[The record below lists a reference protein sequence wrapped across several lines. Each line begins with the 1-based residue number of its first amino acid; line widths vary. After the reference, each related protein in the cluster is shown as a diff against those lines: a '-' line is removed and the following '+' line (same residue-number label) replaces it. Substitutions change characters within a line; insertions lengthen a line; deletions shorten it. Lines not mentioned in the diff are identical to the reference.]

1 MIIPE
6 QFQEIG
12 ETLLPLLDDL
22 TEWIAR
28 DMIERFMIRFGRGE
42 KKLLTGT
49 DEWQAW
55 VLEQAGGNLD
65 EIQKALAK
73 STGKSQQE
81 IAKIFK
87 DSGIQAAKADAEAAA
102 VTFSGL
108 SPGMMA
114 IITDAY
120 ERTVGEISNIT
131 RTTAGTTN
139 QAFIDICDAAYWKV
153 RTGAQSYTAAM
164 LEGVKALGQLQPT
177 VRYPSG
183 HKDTLEVAVL
193 RCIRTGVAQSSGNMT
208 IQQCKDMGWN
218 HVLVSQHVGA
228 RVSDTD
234 PIADH
239 AGWQGK
245 VYCIAGKDTQF
256 DNLLDATGYP
266 ENPLGLCGYNC
277 RHSFTPFLPGVSQN
291 HNKPI
296 DTEANRRA
304 YELSQAQRAMERRI
318 RAQKRKCAALHTAVK
333 NCEDPAAKAKLQEKY
348 AQSAKRLQEQNAA
361 YTKFCA
367 DSDLKPYHERL
378 AVAGWDRSAASTASA
393 ATRARQKI
401 DDAQNLPVPVTKA
414 VENPEKSGTIISIRK
429 PVEIPD
435 DLEHLLKAETNF
447 DGKDIDVKVLQA
459 IDDSISAS
467 KAIKDDFNFN
477 EIKIARFPA
486 DDKSVFITEYEVL
499 GGKKRTK
506 LYLNTEF
513 FTGNTLESLDK
524 MCYGYYTSGWWK
536 SKTVGDLVSHEI
548 MHARINY
555 CNSFEKVERL
565 YSELKDDARTSG
577 FCRLV
582 DNDPA
587 EFLNEMY
594 VAMCNSEKVD
604 QKYVE
609 VFNEY
614 VKEFLGG

>member
-1 MIIPE
+1 MITPE

-42 KKLLTGT
+42 EKLLTGT

-55 VLEQAGGNLD
+55 VLKQAGGNLD

-108 SPGMMA
+108 SSGMMA

-131 RTTAGTTN
+131 RTTAGATN

-153 RTGAQSYTAAM
+153 RTGAQSYTVAM
-164 LEGVKALGQLQPT
+164 LEGIKELGQVQPI

-218 HVLVSQHVGA
+218 HVLVSQHLGA

-245 VYCIAGKDTQF
+245 VYCIDGKDAQF

-304 YELSQAQRAMERRI
+304 YELSQTQRAMERRI
-318 RAQKRKCAALHTAVK
+318 RAQKRKCTALHTAVK
-333 NCEDPAAKAKLQEKY
+333 NCEDPAGKAKLQEKY
-348 AQSAKRLQEQNAA
+348 TQSAKHLQDQNAA
-361 YTKFCA
+361 YAKFCEEN
-367 DSDLKPYHERL
+367 DLKPYHERL
-378 AVAGWDRSAASTASA
+378 AVAGWDHSAASTASA
-393 ATRARQKI
+393 AARQSWTSAEAV
-401 DDAQNLPVPVTKA
+401 DARQVQTQQAPPVQAPPVQAPPVIAKLDVQRYSCVAEHIRSSDVILTEKQKEHIIERRGKEFYDKYSPYFKEIIENPDYIFKDKKYENTAIASKTISLNSKNISVVVRIA
-414 VENPEKSGTIISIRK
+414 VEGDEPWRKSSVITVMCENEKRYRQRVRNNII
-429 PVEIPD
+429 
-435 DLEHLLKAETNF
+435 L
-447 DGKDIDVKVLQA
+447 
-459 IDDSISAS
+459 
-467 KAIKDDFNFN
+467 
-477 EIKIARFPA
+477 
-486 DDKSVFITEYEVL
+486 Y
-499 GGKKRTK
+499 KR
-506 LYLNTEF
+506 E
-513 FTGNTLESLDK
+513 
-524 MCYGYYTSGWWK
+524 
-536 SKTVGDLVSHEI
+536 
-548 MHARINY
+548 
-555 CNSFEKVERL
+555 
-565 YSELKDDARTSG
+565 
-577 FCRLV
+577 
-582 DNDPA
+582 
-587 EFLNEMY
+587 
-594 VAMCNSEKVD
+594 
-604 QKYVE
+604 
-609 VFNEY
+609 
-614 VKEFLGG
+614 

>member
-1 MIIPE
+1 MITPE

-42 KKLLTGT
+42 EKLLTGT

-55 VLEQAGGNLD
+55 VLKQAGGNLD

-102 VTFSGL
+102 VTFSSL
-108 SPGMMA
+108 SPRMMA

-131 RTTAGTTN
+131 RTTAGATN

-164 LEGVKALGQLQPT
+164 LEGIKKLGQVQPI

-218 HVLVSQHVGA
+218 HVLVSQHLGA

-245 VYCIAGKDTQF
+245 VYCIDGKDAQF

-304 YELSQAQRAMERRI
+304 YELSQTQRAMERRI
-318 RAQKRKCAALHTAVK
+318 RAQKRKCTALHTAVK
-333 NCEDPAAKAKLQEKY
+333 NCEDPAGKAKLQEKY
-348 AQSAKRLQEQNAA
+348 TQSAKHLQDQNAA
-361 YTKFCA
+361 YAKFCEEN
-367 DSDLKPYHERL
+367 DLKPYHERL
-378 AVAGWDRSAASTASA
+378 AVAGWDHSAASTASA
-393 ATRARQKI
+393 AARQSWTSAEAV
-401 DDAQNLPVPVTKA
+401 DARQVQTQQAPPVQAPPVQAPPVIAKLDVQRYSCVAEHIRSSDVILTEKQKEHIIERRGKEFYDKYSPYFKEIIENPDYIFKDKKYENTAIASKTISLNSKNISVVVRIA
-414 VENPEKSGTIISIRK
+414 VEGDEPWRKSSVITVMCENEKRYRQRVRNNII
-429 PVEIPD
+429 
-435 DLEHLLKAETNF
+435 L
-447 DGKDIDVKVLQA
+447 
-459 IDDSISAS
+459 
-467 KAIKDDFNFN
+467 
-477 EIKIARFPA
+477 
-486 DDKSVFITEYEVL
+486 Y
-499 GGKKRTK
+499 KR
-506 LYLNTEF
+506 E
-513 FTGNTLESLDK
+513 
-524 MCYGYYTSGWWK
+524 
-536 SKTVGDLVSHEI
+536 
-548 MHARINY
+548 
-555 CNSFEKVERL
+555 
-565 YSELKDDARTSG
+565 
-577 FCRLV
+577 
-582 DNDPA
+582 
-587 EFLNEMY
+587 
-594 VAMCNSEKVD
+594 
-604 QKYVE
+604 
-609 VFNEY
+609 
-614 VKEFLGG
+614 

>member
-1 MIIPE
+1 MITPE

-12 ETLLPLLDDL
+12 ETLLPLLDEL
-22 TEWIAR
+22 TEWITQ

-42 KKLLTGT
+42 EKLLTGT

-55 VLEQAGGNLD
+55 VLKQAGGNLD

-81 IAKIFK
+81 IAKIFNG
-87 DSGIQAAKADAEAAA
+87 SGIQAAKADAEAAA
-102 VTFSGL
+102 VTFSSL
-108 SPGMMA
+108 SPGMIA

-131 RTTAGTTN
+131 RTTAGATN

-164 LEGVKALGQLQPT
+164 LEGVQALGQVQPI

-193 RCIRTGVAQSSGNMT
+193 RCIRTGMAQSSGNMT

-218 HVLVSQHVGA
+218 HVLVSQHLGA

-245 VYCIAGKDTQF
+245 VYCIDGKDAQF

-277 RHSFTPFLPGVSQN
+277 RHSFTPFLPGVSRN
-291 HNKPI
+291 DNKTI
-296 DTEANRRA
+296 DTKANRRA
-304 YELSQAQRAMERRI
+304 YELSQTQRAMERRI

-333 NCEDPAAKAKLQEKY
+333 SCEDPAGKAKLQEKY

-367 DSDLKPYHERL
+367 GNDLKPYHERI

-393 ATRARQKI
+393 AARQSWTSAEAV
-401 DDAQNLPVPVTKA
+401 DARQVQTQQAPPVQAPPVIAKLDVQRYSCVAEHIRSSDVILTEKQKEHIIERRGKEFYDKYSPYFKEIIENPDYIFKDKKFENTAIASKTISLNSKNISVVVRIA
-414 VENPEKSGTIISIRK
+414 VEGDEPWRKSSVITVMCENEKRYRQRVRNNII
-429 PVEIPD
+429 
-435 DLEHLLKAETNF
+435 L
-447 DGKDIDVKVLQA
+447 
-459 IDDSISAS
+459 
-467 KAIKDDFNFN
+467 
-477 EIKIARFPA
+477 
-486 DDKSVFITEYEVL
+486 Y
-499 GGKKRTK
+499 KR
-506 LYLNTEF
+506 E
-513 FTGNTLESLDK
+513 
-524 MCYGYYTSGWWK
+524 
-536 SKTVGDLVSHEI
+536 
-548 MHARINY
+548 
-555 CNSFEKVERL
+555 
-565 YSELKDDARTSG
+565 
-577 FCRLV
+577 
-582 DNDPA
+582 
-587 EFLNEMY
+587 
-594 VAMCNSEKVD
+594 
-604 QKYVE
+604 
-609 VFNEY
+609 
-614 VKEFLGG
+614 

>member
-1 MIIPE
+1 MITPE

-42 KKLLTGT
+42 EKLLTGT

-55 VLEQAGGNLD
+55 VLKQAGGNLD

-102 VTFSGL
+102 VTFSSL
-108 SPGMMA
+108 SPRMMA

-131 RTTAGTTN
+131 RTTAGATN
-139 QAFIDICDAAYWKV
+139 QAFIGICDDAYWKV

-164 LEGVKALGQLQPT
+164 LEGVKALGQVQPI

-218 HVLVSQHVGA
+218 HVLVSQHLGA

-277 RHSFTPFLPGVSQN
+277 RHSFTPFLPGVSRN
-291 HNKPI
+291 NNKPI

-304 YELSQAQRAMERRI
+304 YELSQTQRAMERRI

-333 NCEDPAAKAKLQEKY
+333 SCEDTAGKAKLQEKY
-348 AQSAKRLQEQNAA
+348 AQSAKRLQDQNAA

-367 DSDLKPYHERL
+367 DNDLKPYHERL
-378 AVAGWDRSAASTASA
+378 AVAGWDHSAASTASA
-393 ATRARQKI
+393 AARQSWTSAEAV
-401 DDAQNLPVPVTKA
+401 DARQVQTQQAPPVQAPPVQAPPVIAKLDVQRYSCVAEHIRSSDVILTEKQKEHIIERRGKEFYDKYSPYFKEIIENPDYIFKDKKFENTAIASKTISLNSKNISVVVRIA
-414 VENPEKSGTIISIRK
+414 VEGDEPWRKSSVITVMCENEKRYRQRVRNNII
-429 PVEIPD
+429 
-435 DLEHLLKAETNF
+435 L
-447 DGKDIDVKVLQA
+447 
-459 IDDSISAS
+459 
-467 KAIKDDFNFN
+467 
-477 EIKIARFPA
+477 
-486 DDKSVFITEYEVL
+486 Y
-499 GGKKRTK
+499 KR
-506 LYLNTEF
+506 E
-513 FTGNTLESLDK
+513 
-524 MCYGYYTSGWWK
+524 
-536 SKTVGDLVSHEI
+536 
-548 MHARINY
+548 
-555 CNSFEKVERL
+555 
-565 YSELKDDARTSG
+565 
-577 FCRLV
+577 
-582 DNDPA
+582 
-587 EFLNEMY
+587 
-594 VAMCNSEKVD
+594 
-604 QKYVE
+604 
-609 VFNEY
+609 
-614 VKEFLGG
+614 

>member
-1 MIIPE
+1 MITPE

-42 KKLLTGT
+42 EKLLTGT

-55 VLEQAGGNLD
+55 VLKQAGGNLD

-102 VTFSGL
+102 VTFSSL
-108 SPGMMA
+108 SPGMIA

-131 RTTAGTTN
+131 RTTAGATN

-164 LEGVKALGQLQPT
+164 LEGVKALGQLQPI

-218 HVLVSQHVGA
+218 HVLVSQHLGA

-245 VYCIAGKDTQF
+245 VYCIDGKDAQF

-277 RHSFTPFLPGVSQN
+277 RHSFTPFLPGVSRN
-291 HNKPI
+291 NNKTI

-304 YELSQAQRAMERRI
+304 YELSQTQRAMERRI
-318 RAQKRKCAALHTAVK
+318 RAQKRKCTALHTAVK

-348 AQSAKRLQEQNAA
+348 AQSTKRLQDQNAA

-367 DSDLKPYHERL
+367 DNDLKPYHERL

-393 ATRARQKI
+393 AVRGGQNKTVENFENGGMIKSIRI
-401 DDAQNLPVPVTKA
+401 DDIKSAISGATVKEEVAAKIYDVLNDHDALRLYDNAVVKNLGQGIVFQTDVQKA
-414 VENPEKSGTIISIRK
+414 GTFFKVVFVINEDVVGGKTVDEINIMFESAWNTVANDFDDAVIHEMYHSKLIQGLNYSQLENLYDELDYTHINGLSKTAYIDGAECI
-429 PVEIPD
+429 
-435 DLEHLLKAETNF
+435 AET
-447 DGKDIDVKVLQA
+447 GVL
-459 IDDSISAS
+459 IERGE
-467 KAIKDDFNFN
+467 K
-477 EIKIARFPA
+477 
-486 DDKSVFITEYEVL
+486 
-499 GGKKRTK
+499 
-506 LYLNTEF
+506 
-513 FTGNTLESLDK
+513 
-524 MCYGYYTSGWWK
+524 
-536 SKTVGDLVSHEI
+536 
-548 MHARINY
+548 
-555 CNSFEKVERL
+555 EKVPKEALALFERFFG
-565 YSELKDDARTSG
+565 ET
-577 FCRLV
+577 
-582 DNDPA
+582 
-587 EFLNEMY
+587 
-594 VAMCNSEKVD
+594 
-604 QKYVE
+604 
-609 VFNEY
+609 
-614 VKEFLGG
+614 

>member
-1 MIIPE
+1 MITPE

-55 VLEQAGGNLD
+55 VLKQAGGNLD

-87 DSGIQAAKADAEAAA
+87 GSGIQAAKADAEAAA

-131 RTTAGTTN
+131 RTTAGATN

-164 LEGVKALGQLQPT
+164 LEGIKELGQAQPI

-218 HVLVSQHVGA
+218 HVLVSQHLGA

-245 VYCIAGKDTQF
+245 VYCIAGKDAQF

-277 RHSFTPFLPGVSQN
+277 RHSFTPFLPGVSRN
-291 HNKPI
+291 NNKPI

-304 YELSQAQRAMERRI
+304 YELSQTQRAMERRI

-333 NCEDPAAKAKLQEKY
+333 SCEDTAGKAKLQEKY
-348 AQSAKRLQEQNAA
+348 AQSAKRLQDQNAA

-367 DSDLKPYHERL
+367 DNDLKPYHERL

-393 ATRARQKI
+393 AARQSWTSAEAV
-401 DDAQNLPVPVTKA
+401 DARQVQTQQAPPVQAPPVQAPPVIAKLDVQRYSCVAEHIRSSDVILTEKQKEHIIERRGKEFYDKYSPYFKEIIENPDYIFKDKKYENTAIASKTISLNSKNISVVVRIA
-414 VENPEKSGTIISIRK
+414 VEGDEPWRKSSVITVMCENEKRYRQRVRNNII
-429 PVEIPD
+429 
-435 DLEHLLKAETNF
+435 L
-447 DGKDIDVKVLQA
+447 
-459 IDDSISAS
+459 
-467 KAIKDDFNFN
+467 
-477 EIKIARFPA
+477 
-486 DDKSVFITEYEVL
+486 Y
-499 GGKKRTK
+499 KR
-506 LYLNTEF
+506 E
-513 FTGNTLESLDK
+513 
-524 MCYGYYTSGWWK
+524 
-536 SKTVGDLVSHEI
+536 
-548 MHARINY
+548 
-555 CNSFEKVERL
+555 
-565 YSELKDDARTSG
+565 
-577 FCRLV
+577 
-582 DNDPA
+582 
-587 EFLNEMY
+587 
-594 VAMCNSEKVD
+594 
-604 QKYVE
+604 
-609 VFNEY
+609 
-614 VKEFLGG
+614 

>member
-1 MIIPE
+1 MITPE

-42 KKLLTGT
+42 EKLLTGT

-55 VLEQAGGNLD
+55 VLKQAGGNLD

-108 SPGMMA
+108 SSGMMA

-131 RTTAGTTN
+131 RTTAGATN

-164 LEGVKALGQLQPT
+164 LEGIKELGQMQPI

-218 HVLVSQHVGA
+218 HVLVSQHLGA

-245 VYCIAGKDTQF
+245 VYCVAGKDAQF

-304 YELSQAQRAMERRI
+304 YELSQTQRAMERRI

-367 DSDLKPYHERL
+367 DNDQKPYHERL

-393 ATRARQKI
+393 AARQSWTSAEAV
-401 DDAQNLPVPVTKA
+401 DARQVQTQQAPPVQAPPVQAPPVIAKLDVQRYSCVAEHIRSSDVILTEKQKEHIIERRGKEFYDKYSPYFKEIIENPDYIFKDKKFENTAIASKTISLNSKNISVVVRIA
-414 VENPEKSGTIISIRK
+414 VEGDEPWRKSSVITVMCENEKRYRQRVRNNII
-429 PVEIPD
+429 
-435 DLEHLLKAETNF
+435 L
-447 DGKDIDVKVLQA
+447 
-459 IDDSISAS
+459 
-467 KAIKDDFNFN
+467 
-477 EIKIARFPA
+477 
-486 DDKSVFITEYEVL
+486 Y
-499 GGKKRTK
+499 KR
-506 LYLNTEF
+506 E
-513 FTGNTLESLDK
+513 
-524 MCYGYYTSGWWK
+524 
-536 SKTVGDLVSHEI
+536 
-548 MHARINY
+548 
-555 CNSFEKVERL
+555 
-565 YSELKDDARTSG
+565 
-577 FCRLV
+577 
-582 DNDPA
+582 
-587 EFLNEMY
+587 
-594 VAMCNSEKVD
+594 
-604 QKYVE
+604 
-609 VFNEY
+609 
-614 VKEFLGG
+614 

>member
-1 MIIPE
+1 MITPE

-12 ETLLPLLDDL
+12 ETLLPLLDEL
-22 TEWIAR
+22 TEWITQ

-42 KKLLTGT
+42 EKLLTGT

-55 VLEQAGGNLD
+55 VLKQAGGNLD

-108 SPGMMA
+108 SSGMMA

-164 LEGVKALGQLQPT
+164 LESIKELGQVQPI

-218 HVLVSQHVGA
+218 HVLVSQHLGA

-245 VYCIAGKDTQF
+245 VYCIDGKDAQF

-277 RHSFTPFLPGVSQN
+277 SHSFTPFLPGVSQN

-304 YELSQAQRAMERRI
+304 YELSQTQRAMERRI

-348 AQSAKRLQEQNAA
+348 AQSAKRLQDQNAA

-367 DSDLKPYHERL
+367 DNDLKPYHERL

-393 ATRARQKI
+393 AVRGGQNKTVENFENGGMIKSIRI
-401 DDAQNLPVPVTKA
+401 DDIKSAISGATVKEEVAAKIYDVLNDHDALRLYDNAVVKNLGQGIVFQTDVQKA
-414 VENPEKSGTIISIRK
+414 GTFFKVVFVINEDVVGGKTVDEINIMFESAWNTVANDFDDAVIHEMYHSKLIQGLNYSQLENLYDELDYTHINGLSKTAYIDGAECI
-429 PVEIPD
+429 
-435 DLEHLLKAETNF
+435 AET
-447 DGKDIDVKVLQA
+447 GVL
-459 IDDSISAS
+459 IERGE
-467 KAIKDDFNFN
+467 K
-477 EIKIARFPA
+477 
-486 DDKSVFITEYEVL
+486 
-499 GGKKRTK
+499 
-506 LYLNTEF
+506 
-513 FTGNTLESLDK
+513 
-524 MCYGYYTSGWWK
+524 
-536 SKTVGDLVSHEI
+536 
-548 MHARINY
+548 
-555 CNSFEKVERL
+555 EKVPKEALALFERFFG
-565 YSELKDDARTSG
+565 ET
-577 FCRLV
+577 
-582 DNDPA
+582 
-587 EFLNEMY
+587 
-594 VAMCNSEKVD
+594 
-604 QKYVE
+604 
-609 VFNEY
+609 
-614 VKEFLGG
+614 

>member
-1 MIIPE
+1 MITPE

-42 KKLLTGT
+42 EKLLTGT

-55 VLEQAGGNLD
+55 VLKQAGGNLD

-108 SPGMMA
+108 SSGMMA

-131 RTTAGTTN
+131 RTTAGATN
-139 QAFIDICDAAYWKV
+139 QAFIDICDAAYWRV

-164 LEGVKALGQLQPT
+164 LEGIKELGRVQPI
-177 VRYPSG
+177 VRYLSG

-218 HVLVSQHVGA
+218 HVLVSQHLGA

-245 VYCIAGKDTQF
+245 VYCIAGKDAQF

-266 ENPLGLCGYNC
+266 ENPLGMCGYNC
-277 RHSFTPFLPGVSQN
+277 RHSFTPFLPGVSRN
-291 HNKPI
+291 NNKPI

-304 YELSQAQRAMERRI
+304 YELSQTQRAMERRI

-333 NCEDPAAKAKLQEKY
+333 SCEDTAGKAKLQEKY
-348 AQSAKRLQEQNAA
+348 AQSAKRLQDQNAA

-367 DSDLKPYHERL
+367 DNDLKPYHERL
-378 AVAGWDRSAASTASA
+378 AVAGWDHSAASTASA
-393 ATRARQKI
+393 AARQSWTSAEAV
-401 DDAQNLPVPVTKA
+401 DARQVQTQQAPPVQAPPVQAPPVIAKLDVQRYSCVAEHIRSSDVILTEKQKEHIIERRGKEFYDKYSPYFKEIIENPDYIFKDKKFENTAIASKTISLNSKNISVVVRIA
-414 VENPEKSGTIISIRK
+414 VEGDEPWRKSSVITVMCENEKRYRQRVRNNII
-429 PVEIPD
+429 
-435 DLEHLLKAETNF
+435 L
-447 DGKDIDVKVLQA
+447 
-459 IDDSISAS
+459 
-467 KAIKDDFNFN
+467 
-477 EIKIARFPA
+477 
-486 DDKSVFITEYEVL
+486 Y
-499 GGKKRTK
+499 KR
-506 LYLNTEF
+506 E
-513 FTGNTLESLDK
+513 
-524 MCYGYYTSGWWK
+524 
-536 SKTVGDLVSHEI
+536 
-548 MHARINY
+548 
-555 CNSFEKVERL
+555 
-565 YSELKDDARTSG
+565 
-577 FCRLV
+577 
-582 DNDPA
+582 
-587 EFLNEMY
+587 
-594 VAMCNSEKVD
+594 
-604 QKYVE
+604 
-609 VFNEY
+609 
-614 VKEFLGG
+614 

>member
-1 MIIPE
+1 MITPE

-42 KKLLTGT
+42 EKLLTGT

-55 VLEQAGGNLD
+55 VLKQAGGNLD

-108 SPGMMA
+108 SSGMMA

-131 RTTAGTTN
+131 RTTAGATN

-164 LEGVKALGQLQPT
+164 LEGIKELGQVQPI

-218 HVLVSQHVGA
+218 HVLVSQHLGA
-228 RVSDTD
+228 CVSDTD

-245 VYCIAGKDTQF
+245 VYCIDGKDAQF
-256 DNLLDATGYP
+256 NNLLDATGYP

-304 YELSQAQRAMERRI
+304 YELSQTQRAMERRI
-318 RAQKRKCAALHTAVK
+318 RAQKRKCTALHTAVK
-333 NCEDPAAKAKLQEKY
+333 NCEDPAGKAKLQEKY
-348 AQSAKRLQEQNAA
+348 TQSAKHLQDQNAA
-361 YTKFCA
+361 YAKFCEEN
-367 DSDLKPYHERL
+367 DLKPYHERL
-378 AVAGWDRSAASTASA
+378 AVAGWDHSAASTASA
-393 ATRARQKI
+393 AARQSWTSAEAV
-401 DDAQNLPVPVTKA
+401 DARQVQTQQAPPVQAPPVQAPPVQAPPVQAPPVQAPPVIAKLDVQRYSCVAEHIRSSDVILTEKQKEHIIERRGKEFYDKYSPYFKEIIENPDYIFKDKMFENTAIASKTISLNSKNISVVVRIA
-414 VENPEKSGTIISIRK
+414 VEGDEPWRKSSVITVMCENEKRYRQRVRNNII
-429 PVEIPD
+429 
-435 DLEHLLKAETNF
+435 L
-447 DGKDIDVKVLQA
+447 
-459 IDDSISAS
+459 
-467 KAIKDDFNFN
+467 
-477 EIKIARFPA
+477 
-486 DDKSVFITEYEVL
+486 Y
-499 GGKKRTK
+499 KR
-506 LYLNTEF
+506 E
-513 FTGNTLESLDK
+513 
-524 MCYGYYTSGWWK
+524 
-536 SKTVGDLVSHEI
+536 
-548 MHARINY
+548 
-555 CNSFEKVERL
+555 
-565 YSELKDDARTSG
+565 
-577 FCRLV
+577 
-582 DNDPA
+582 
-587 EFLNEMY
+587 
-594 VAMCNSEKVD
+594 
-604 QKYVE
+604 
-609 VFNEY
+609 
-614 VKEFLGG
+614 

>member
-1 MIIPE
+1 MITPE

-55 VLEQAGGNLD
+55 VLKQAGGNLD

-102 VTFSGL
+102 VTFSSL
-108 SPGMMA
+108 SPRMMA

-131 RTTAGTTN
+131 RTTAGATN
-139 QAFIDICDAAYWKV
+139 QAFIGICDDAYWKV

-164 LEGVKALGQLQPT
+164 LEGVKALGQVQPI

-218 HVLVSQHVGA
+218 HVLVSQHLGA

-245 VYCIAGKDTQF
+245 VYCIAGKDAQF

-266 ENPLGLCGYNC
+266 ENPLGMCGYNC
-277 RHSFTPFLPGVSQN
+277 RHSFTPFLPGVSRN
-291 HNKPI
+291 NNKPI

-304 YELSQAQRAMERRI
+304 YELSQTQRAMERRI

-333 NCEDPAAKAKLQEKY
+333 SCEDTAGKAKLQEKY
-348 AQSAKRLQEQNAA
+348 AQSAKRLQDQNAA

-367 DSDLKPYHERL
+367 DNDLKPYHERL
-378 AVAGWDRSAASTASA
+378 AVAGWDHSAASTASA
-393 ATRARQKI
+393 AARQSWTSAEAV
-401 DDAQNLPVPVTKA
+401 DARQVQTQQAPPVQAPPVQAPPVQAPPVQAPPVQAPPVQAPPVQAPPVQAPPVQAPPVQAPPVIAKLDVQRYSCVAEHIRSSDVILTEKQKEHIIERRGKEFYDKYSPYFKEIIENPDYIFKDKKFENTAIASKTISLNSKNISVVVRIA
-414 VENPEKSGTIISIRK
+414 VEGDEPWRKSSVITVMCENEKRYRQRVRNNII
-429 PVEIPD
+429 
-435 DLEHLLKAETNF
+435 L
-447 DGKDIDVKVLQA
+447 
-459 IDDSISAS
+459 
-467 KAIKDDFNFN
+467 
-477 EIKIARFPA
+477 
-486 DDKSVFITEYEVL
+486 Y
-499 GGKKRTK
+499 KR
-506 LYLNTEF
+506 E
-513 FTGNTLESLDK
+513 
-524 MCYGYYTSGWWK
+524 
-536 SKTVGDLVSHEI
+536 
-548 MHARINY
+548 
-555 CNSFEKVERL
+555 
-565 YSELKDDARTSG
+565 
-577 FCRLV
+577 
-582 DNDPA
+582 
-587 EFLNEMY
+587 
-594 VAMCNSEKVD
+594 
-604 QKYVE
+604 
-609 VFNEY
+609 
-614 VKEFLGG
+614 

>member
-1 MIIPE
+1 MITPE

-42 KKLLTGT
+42 EKLLTGT

-55 VLEQAGGNLD
+55 VLKQAGGNLD

-108 SPGMMA
+108 SSGMMA

-131 RTTAGTTN
+131 RTTAGATN

-218 HVLVSQHVGA
+218 HVLVSQHLGA

-245 VYCIAGKDTQF
+245 VYCIDGKDAQF

-304 YELSQAQRAMERRI
+304 YELSQTQRAMERRI

-348 AQSAKRLQEQNAA
+348 TQSAKRLQEQNAA

-367 DSDLKPYHERL
+367 DNDLKPYHERL
-378 AVAGWDRSAASTASA
+378 AVAGWDHSAASTASA
-393 ATRARQKI
+393 AARQSWTSAEAV
-401 DDAQNLPVPVTKA
+401 DARQVQTQQAPPVQAPPVIAKLDVQRYSCVAEHIRSSDVILTEKQKEHIIERRGKEFYDKYSPYFKEIIENPDYIFKDKKFENTAIASKTISLNSKNISVVVRIA
-414 VENPEKSGTIISIRK
+414 VEGDEPWRKSSVITVMCENEKRYRQRVRNNII
-429 PVEIPD
+429 
-435 DLEHLLKAETNF
+435 L
-447 DGKDIDVKVLQA
+447 
-459 IDDSISAS
+459 
-467 KAIKDDFNFN
+467 
-477 EIKIARFPA
+477 
-486 DDKSVFITEYEVL
+486 Y
-499 GGKKRTK
+499 KR
-506 LYLNTEF
+506 E
-513 FTGNTLESLDK
+513 
-524 MCYGYYTSGWWK
+524 
-536 SKTVGDLVSHEI
+536 
-548 MHARINY
+548 
-555 CNSFEKVERL
+555 
-565 YSELKDDARTSG
+565 
-577 FCRLV
+577 
-582 DNDPA
+582 
-587 EFLNEMY
+587 
-594 VAMCNSEKVD
+594 
-604 QKYVE
+604 
-609 VFNEY
+609 
-614 VKEFLGG
+614 

>member
-1 MIIPE
+1 MITPE

-12 ETLLPLLDDL
+12 EPLLPLLDDL

-55 VLEQAGGNLD
+55 VLKQAGGNLD

-102 VTFSGL
+102 VTFSSL
-108 SPGMMA
+108 SPRMMA

-131 RTTAGTTN
+131 RTTAGATN
-139 QAFIDICDAAYWKV
+139 QAFIGICDDAYWKV

-164 LEGVKALGQLQPT
+164 LEGVKALGQVQPI

-218 HVLVSQHVGA
+218 HVLVSQHLGA

-245 VYCIAGKDTQF
+245 VYCIAGKDAQF

-277 RHSFTPFLPGVSQN
+277 RHSFTPFLPGVSRN
-291 HNKPI
+291 NNKPI

-304 YELSQAQRAMERRI
+304 YELSQTQRAMERRI

-333 NCEDPAAKAKLQEKY
+333 SCEDTAGKAKLQEKY
-348 AQSAKRLQEQNAA
+348 AQSAKRLQDQNAA

-367 DSDLKPYHERL
+367 DNDLKPYHERL
-378 AVAGWDRSAASTASA
+378 AVAGWDHSAASTASA
-393 ATRARQKI
+393 AARQSWTSAEAV
-401 DDAQNLPVPVTKA
+401 DARQVQTQQAPPVQAPPVIAKLDVQRYSCVAEHIRSSDVILTEKQKEHIIERRGKEFYDKYSPYFKEIIENPDYIFKDKKFENTAIASKTISLNSKNISVVVRIA
-414 VENPEKSGTIISIRK
+414 VEGDEPWRKSSVITVMCENEKRYRQRVRNNII
-429 PVEIPD
+429 
-435 DLEHLLKAETNF
+435 L
-447 DGKDIDVKVLQA
+447 
-459 IDDSISAS
+459 
-467 KAIKDDFNFN
+467 
-477 EIKIARFPA
+477 
-486 DDKSVFITEYEVL
+486 Y
-499 GGKKRTK
+499 KR
-506 LYLNTEF
+506 E
-513 FTGNTLESLDK
+513 
-524 MCYGYYTSGWWK
+524 
-536 SKTVGDLVSHEI
+536 
-548 MHARINY
+548 
-555 CNSFEKVERL
+555 
-565 YSELKDDARTSG
+565 
-577 FCRLV
+577 
-582 DNDPA
+582 
-587 EFLNEMY
+587 
-594 VAMCNSEKVD
+594 
-604 QKYVE
+604 
-609 VFNEY
+609 
-614 VKEFLGG
+614 

>member
-1 MIIPE
+1 MITPE

-42 KKLLTGT
+42 EKLLTGT

-87 DSGIQAAKADAEAAA
+87 DSGIQAARADAEAAA

-131 RTTAGTTN
+131 RTTAGATN

-164 LEGVKALGQLQPT
+164 LEGVKALGQVQPI

-193 RCIRTGVAQSSGNMT
+193 RSIRTGVAQSSGNMT

-218 HVLVSQHVGA
+218 HVLVSQHLGA

-245 VYCIAGKDTQF
+245 VYCIAGKDAQF

-277 RHSFTPFLPGVSQN
+277 RHSFTPFLPGVSRN
-291 HNKPI
+291 NNKPV
-296 DTEANRRA
+296 DTEANCRA
-304 YELSQAQRAMERRI
+304 YELSQTQRAMERRI
-318 RAQKRKCAALHTAVK
+318 RAQKRKCTALHAAVK
-333 NCEDPAAKAKLQEKY
+333 NCEDPAGKAKLQEKY
-348 AQSAKRLQEQNAA
+348 TQSAKRLQDQNAA
-361 YTKFCA
+361 YAKFCEEN
-367 DSDLKPYHERL
+367 DLKPYHERL

-393 ATRARQKI
+393 AVRGGQNKTVENFENGGMIKSIRI
-401 DDAQNLPVPVTKA
+401 DDIKSAISGATVKEEVAAKIYDVLNDHDALRLYDNAVVKNLGQGIVFQTDVQKA
-414 VENPEKSGTIISIRK
+414 GTFFKVVFVINEDVVGGKTVDEINIMFESAWNTVANDFDDAVIHEMYHSKLIQGLNYSQLENLYDELDYTHINGLSKTAYIDGAECI
-429 PVEIPD
+429 
-435 DLEHLLKAETNF
+435 AET
-447 DGKDIDVKVLQA
+447 GVL
-459 IDDSISAS
+459 IERGE
-467 KAIKDDFNFN
+467 K
-477 EIKIARFPA
+477 
-486 DDKSVFITEYEVL
+486 
-499 GGKKRTK
+499 
-506 LYLNTEF
+506 
-513 FTGNTLESLDK
+513 
-524 MCYGYYTSGWWK
+524 
-536 SKTVGDLVSHEI
+536 
-548 MHARINY
+548 
-555 CNSFEKVERL
+555 EKVPKEALALFERFFG
-565 YSELKDDARTSG
+565 ET
-577 FCRLV
+577 
-582 DNDPA
+582 
-587 EFLNEMY
+587 
-594 VAMCNSEKVD
+594 
-604 QKYVE
+604 
-609 VFNEY
+609 
-614 VKEFLGG
+614 

>member
-1 MIIPE
+1 MITPE

-42 KKLLTGT
+42 EKLLTGT

-87 DSGIQAAKADAEAAA
+87 GSGIQAAKADAEAAA

-131 RTTAGTTN
+131 RTTAGATN
-139 QAFIDICDAAYWKV
+139 QAFIGICDAAYWKV

-164 LEGVKALGQLQPT
+164 LDGIKELGQVQPI

-218 HVLVSQHVGA
+218 HVLVSQHLGA

-234 PIADH
+234 SIADH

-245 VYCIAGKDTQF
+245 VYCIDGKDAQF

-277 RHSFTPFLPGVSQN
+277 RHSFTPFLPGVSRN
-291 HNKPI
+291 NNKPI

-304 YELSQAQRAMERRI
+304 YELSQTQRAMERRI

-333 NCEDPAAKAKLQEKY
+333 SCEDTAGKAKLQEKY
-348 AQSAKRLQEQNAA
+348 AQSAKRLQDQNAA

-367 DSDLKPYHERL
+367 DNDLKPYHERL

-393 ATRARQKI
+393 AVRKKLEKLPQDGIIAANESVLKHRRTS
-401 DDAQNLPVPVTKA
+401 DAGREIINKATYNKLINPVVKKGGKVITATADNDWVRYLGERGATAATIGDTIVLRSDATTTEVLEEVYHFYQNRSGLNVQYSAVQRMVMNEIAAQEYLMSVAEKYNIPQSEREETKA
-414 VENPEKSGTIISIRK
+414 
-429 PVEIPD
+429 
-435 DLEHLLKAETNF
+435 L
-447 DGKDIDVKVLQA
+447 
-459 IDDSISAS
+459 
-467 KAIKDDFNFN
+467 
-477 EIKIARFPA
+477 
-486 DDKSVFITEYEVL
+486 
-499 GGKKRTK
+499 
-506 LYLNTEF
+506 
-513 FTGNTLESLDK
+513 LESYIK
-524 MCYGYYTSGWWK
+524 QK
-536 SKTVGDLVSHEI
+536 E
-548 MHARINY
+548 
-555 CNSFEKVERL
+555 
-565 YSELKDDARTSG
+565 ELIKAGEWDD
-577 FCRLV
+577 
-582 DNDPA
+582 
-587 EFLNEMY
+587 
-594 VAMCNSEKVD
+594 
-604 QKYVE
+604 
-609 VFNEY
+609 
-614 VKEFLGG
+614 

>member
-1 MIIPE
+1 MITPE

-42 KKLLTGT
+42 EKLLTGT

-55 VLEQAGGNLD
+55 VLKQAGGNLD

-108 SPGMMA
+108 SSGMMA

-131 RTTAGTTN
+131 RTTAGATN

-164 LEGVKALGQLQPT
+164 LEGIKELGQVQPI

-218 HVLVSQHVGA
+218 HVLVSQHLGA

-245 VYCIAGKDTQF
+245 VYCIDGKDAQF

-291 HNKPI
+291 HNKLI

-304 YELSQAQRAMERRI
+304 YELSQTQRAMERRI
-318 RAQKRKCAALHTAVK
+318 RAQKRKCTALHTAVK
-333 NCEDPAAKAKLQEKY
+333 NCEDPAGKAKLQEKY
-348 AQSAKRLQEQNAA
+348 TQSAKHLQDQNAA
-361 YTKFCA
+361 YAKFCEEN
-367 DSDLKPYHERL
+367 DLKPYHERL
-378 AVAGWDRSAASTASA
+378 AVAGWDHSAASTVSA
-393 ATRARQKI
+393 AARQSWTSAEAV
-401 DDAQNLPVPVTKA
+401 DARQVQTQQAPPVQAPPVIAKLDVQRYSCVAEHIRSSDVILTEKQKEHIIERRGKEFYDKYSPYFKEIIENPDYIFKDKKYENTAIASKTISLNSKNISVVVRIA
-414 VENPEKSGTIISIRK
+414 VEGDEPWRKSSVITVMCENEKRYRQRVRNNII
-429 PVEIPD
+429 
-435 DLEHLLKAETNF
+435 L
-447 DGKDIDVKVLQA
+447 
-459 IDDSISAS
+459 
-467 KAIKDDFNFN
+467 
-477 EIKIARFPA
+477 
-486 DDKSVFITEYEVL
+486 Y
-499 GGKKRTK
+499 KR
-506 LYLNTEF
+506 E
-513 FTGNTLESLDK
+513 
-524 MCYGYYTSGWWK
+524 
-536 SKTVGDLVSHEI
+536 
-548 MHARINY
+548 
-555 CNSFEKVERL
+555 
-565 YSELKDDARTSG
+565 
-577 FCRLV
+577 
-582 DNDPA
+582 
-587 EFLNEMY
+587 
-594 VAMCNSEKVD
+594 
-604 QKYVE
+604 
-609 VFNEY
+609 
-614 VKEFLGG
+614 

>member
-1 MIIPE
+1 MITPE
-6 QFQEIG
+6 QLQEIG

-42 KKLLTGT
+42 EKLLTGT

-55 VLEQAGGNLD
+55 VLKQAGGNLD

-108 SPGMMA
+108 SPSMMA

-131 RTTAGTTN
+131 RTTAGATN

-164 LEGVKALGQLQPT
+164 LEGIKELGQLQPT

-218 HVLVSQHVGA
+218 HVLVSQHLGA

-245 VYCIAGKDTQF
+245 VYCIAGKDAQF

-277 RHSFTPFLPGVSQN
+277 RHSFTPFLPGVSRN
-291 HNKPI
+291 NNKPI

-304 YELSQAQRAMERRI
+304 YELSQTQRALERRI
-318 RAQKRKCAALHTAVK
+318 RAQKRKCTALHTAVK
-333 NCEDPAAKAKLQEKY
+333 SCEDPAGKAKLQEKY
-348 AQSAKRLQEQNAA
+348 AQSAKRLQDQNAA
-361 YTKFCA
+361 YTKFCT
-367 DSDLKPYHERL
+367 DNDLKLYHDRL

-393 ATRARQKI
+393 AVRKELDKYKKYHYNKDGTIVVTDDWTSKAKPHVPGQYRSYAVVDTASMGGKQRDRTFFDADGWQCRQISNGPHGNPKRHPYGAKGEHAHDITWDDDRRQTRATRELTDQERK
-401 DDAQNLPVPVTKA
+401 
-414 VENPEKSGTIISIRK
+414 EN
-429 PVEIPD
+429 
-435 DLEHLLKAETNF
+435 A
-447 DGKDIDVKVLQA
+447 DIL
-459 IDDSISAS
+459 
-467 KAIKDDFNFN
+467 
-477 EIKIARFPA
+477 
-486 DDKSVFITEYEVL
+486 
-499 GGKKRTK
+499 
-506 LYLNTEF
+506 
-513 FTGNTLESLDK
+513 
-524 MCYGYYTSGWWK
+524 
-536 SKTVGDLVSHEI
+536 
-548 MHARINY
+548 
-555 CNSFEKVERL
+555 
-565 YSELKDDARTSG
+565 
-577 FCRLV
+577 
-582 DNDPA
+582 
-587 EFLNEMY
+587 
-594 VAMCNSEKVD
+594 
-604 QKYVE
+604 
-609 VFNEY
+609 
-614 VKEFLGG
+614 

>member
-1 MIIPE
+1 MITPE
-6 QFQEIG
+6 QFQKIG
-12 ETLLPLLDDL
+12 ETLLPLLDAL

-87 DSGIQAAKADAEAAA
+87 GSGIQAAKADAEAAA
-102 VTFSGL
+102 VMFSGL

-114 IITDAY
+114 IIMDAY

-131 RTTAGTTN
+131 RTTAGATN

-164 LEGVKALGQLQPT
+164 LDGVKALGQLQPI

-218 HVLVSQHVGA
+218 HVLVSQHLGA

-304 YELSQAQRAMERRI
+304 YELSQTQRAMERRI
-318 RAQKRKCAALHTAVK
+318 RAQKRKCTALHTAVK

-361 YTKFCA
+361 YTKFCT
-367 DSDLKPYHERL
+367 DNDLKPYHERL
-378 AVAGWDRSAASTASA
+378 AVAGWDHSAASTASA
-393 ATRARQKI
+393 AARQSWTS
-401 DDAQNLPVPVTKA
+401 AEA
-414 VENPEKSGTIISIRK
+414 V
-429 PVEIPD
+429 
-435 DLEHLLKAETNF
+435 
-447 DGKDIDVKVLQA
+447 
-459 IDDSISAS
+459 
-467 KAIKDDFNFN
+467 
-477 EIKIARFPA
+477 
-486 DDKSVFITEYEVL
+486 
-499 GGKKRTK
+499 
-506 LYLNTEF
+506 
-513 FTGNTLESLDK
+513 
-524 MCYGYYTSGWWK
+524 
-536 SKTVGDLVSHEI
+536 
-548 MHARINY
+548 
-555 CNSFEKVERL
+555 
-565 YSELKDDARTSG
+565 DARQVQTQQAPPVQAPPVIAKLDVQRYS
-577 FCRLV
+577 CV
-582 DNDPA
+582 A
-587 EFLNEMY
+587 EHIRSSDVILT
-594 VAMCNSEKVD
+594 EK
-604 QKYVE
+604 QKE
-609 VFNEY
+609 HIIERRG
-614 VKEFLGG
+614 KEFYDKYSPYLRRNNRKSRLHFQRQKV

>member
-1 MIIPE
+1 MITPE

-42 KKLLTGT
+42 EKLLTGT

-55 VLEQAGGNLD
+55 VLKQAGGNLD

-102 VTFSGL
+102 VTFSSL
-108 SPGMMA
+108 SSGMMA

-131 RTTAGTTN
+131 RTTAGATN
-139 QAFIDICDAAYWKV
+139 QAFIDICDDAYWKV

-164 LEGVKALGQLQPT
+164 LEGVKALGQVQPI

-218 HVLVSQHVGA
+218 HVLVSQHLGA

-245 VYCIAGKDTQF
+245 VYCIAGKDAQF

-277 RHSFTPFLPGVSQN
+277 RHSFTPFLPGVSRN
-291 HNKPI
+291 NNKPI

-304 YELSQAQRAMERRI
+304 YELSQTQRAMERRI

-333 NCEDPAAKAKLQEKY
+333 SCEDTAGKAKLQEKY
-348 AQSAKRLQEQNAA
+348 AQSAKRLQDQNAA

-367 DSDLKPYHERL
+367 DNDLKPYHERL
-378 AVAGWDRSAASTASA
+378 AVAGWDHSAASTASA
-393 ATRARQKI
+393 AARQSWTSAEAV
-401 DDAQNLPVPVTKA
+401 DARQVQTQQAPPVQAPPVQAPPVQAPPVQAPPVQAPPVQAPPVIAKLDVQRYSCVAEHIRSSDVILTEKQKEHIIERRGKEFYDKYSPYFKEIIENPDYIFKDKKFENTAIASKTISLNSKNISVVVRIA
-414 VENPEKSGTIISIRK
+414 VEGDEPWRKSSVITVMCENEKRYRQRVRNNII
-429 PVEIPD
+429 
-435 DLEHLLKAETNF
+435 L
-447 DGKDIDVKVLQA
+447 
-459 IDDSISAS
+459 
-467 KAIKDDFNFN
+467 
-477 EIKIARFPA
+477 
-486 DDKSVFITEYEVL
+486 Y
-499 GGKKRTK
+499 KR
-506 LYLNTEF
+506 E
-513 FTGNTLESLDK
+513 
-524 MCYGYYTSGWWK
+524 
-536 SKTVGDLVSHEI
+536 
-548 MHARINY
+548 
-555 CNSFEKVERL
+555 
-565 YSELKDDARTSG
+565 
-577 FCRLV
+577 
-582 DNDPA
+582 
-587 EFLNEMY
+587 
-594 VAMCNSEKVD
+594 
-604 QKYVE
+604 
-609 VFNEY
+609 
-614 VKEFLGG
+614 

>member
-1 MIIPE
+1 MITPE

-42 KKLLTGT
+42 EKLLTGT

-55 VLEQAGGNLD
+55 VLKQAGGNLD

-87 DSGIQAAKADAEAAA
+87 GSGIQAAKADTEAAA
-102 VTFSGL
+102 VTFSSL
-108 SPGMMA
+108 SPGMIA

-131 RTTAGTTN
+131 RTTAGATN

-164 LEGVKALGQLQPT
+164 LEGVQALGQVQPI

-218 HVLVSQHVGA
+218 HVLVSQHLGA

-245 VYCIAGKDTQF
+245 VYCIAGKDAQF

-277 RHSFTPFLPGVSQN
+277 RHSFTPFLPGVSRN
-291 HNKPI
+291 NNKPI
-296 DTEANRRA
+296 DTESNRRA
-304 YELSQAQRAMERRI
+304 YELSQTQRAMERRI

-333 NCEDPAAKAKLQEKY
+333 SCEDTAGKAKLQEKY

-367 DSDLKPYHERL
+367 DNDLKPYHERL

-393 ATRARQKI
+393 AARQSWTSAEAV
-401 DDAQNLPVPVTKA
+401 DARQVQTQQAPPVQAPPVIAKLDVQRYSCVAEHIRSSDVILTEKQKEHIIERRGKEFYDKYSPYFKEIIENPDYIFKDKKFENTAIASKTISLNSKNISVVVRIA
-414 VENPEKSGTIISIRK
+414 VEGDEPWRKSSVITVMCENEKRYRQRVRNNII
-429 PVEIPD
+429 
-435 DLEHLLKAETNF
+435 L
-447 DGKDIDVKVLQA
+447 
-459 IDDSISAS
+459 
-467 KAIKDDFNFN
+467 
-477 EIKIARFPA
+477 
-486 DDKSVFITEYEVL
+486 Y
-499 GGKKRTK
+499 KR
-506 LYLNTEF
+506 E
-513 FTGNTLESLDK
+513 
-524 MCYGYYTSGWWK
+524 
-536 SKTVGDLVSHEI
+536 
-548 MHARINY
+548 
-555 CNSFEKVERL
+555 
-565 YSELKDDARTSG
+565 
-577 FCRLV
+577 
-582 DNDPA
+582 
-587 EFLNEMY
+587 
-594 VAMCNSEKVD
+594 
-604 QKYVE
+604 
-609 VFNEY
+609 
-614 VKEFLGG
+614 

>member
-1 MIIPE
+1 MITPE
-6 QFQEIG
+6 QFREIG
-12 ETLLPLLDDL
+12 ESLLPLLDEL
-22 TEWIAR
+22 TEWIMQ

-42 KKLLTGT
+42 EKLLTGA

-108 SPGMMA
+108 SSGMMA

-131 RTTAGTTN
+131 RTTAGATN

-164 LEGVKALGQLQPT
+164 LEGIKELGQVQPI

-218 HVLVSQHVGA
+218 HVLVSQHLGA

-245 VYCIAGKDTQF
+245 VYCIDGKDAQF

-304 YELSQAQRAMERRI
+304 YELSQTQRAMERRI
-318 RAQKRKCAALHTAVK
+318 RAQKRKCTALHTAVK
-333 NCEDPAAKAKLQEKY
+333 NCEDPAGKAKLQEKY
-348 AQSAKRLQEQNAA
+348 TQSAKHLQDQNAA
-361 YTKFCA
+361 YAKFCEEN
-367 DSDLKPYHERL
+367 DLKPYHERL
-378 AVAGWDRSAASTASA
+378 AVAGWDHSAASTASA
-393 ATRARQKI
+393 AARQSWTSAEAV
-401 DDAQNLPVPVTKA
+401 DARQVQTQQAPPVQAPPVQAPPVQAPPVIAKLDVQRYSCVAEHIRSSDVILTEKQKEHIIERRGKEFYDKYSPYFKEIIENPDYIFKDKKYENTAIASKTISLNSKNISVVVRIA
-414 VENPEKSGTIISIRK
+414 VEGDEPWRKSSVITVMCENEKRYRQRVRNNII
-429 PVEIPD
+429 
-435 DLEHLLKAETNF
+435 L
-447 DGKDIDVKVLQA
+447 
-459 IDDSISAS
+459 
-467 KAIKDDFNFN
+467 
-477 EIKIARFPA
+477 
-486 DDKSVFITEYEVL
+486 Y
-499 GGKKRTK
+499 KR
-506 LYLNTEF
+506 E
-513 FTGNTLESLDK
+513 
-524 MCYGYYTSGWWK
+524 
-536 SKTVGDLVSHEI
+536 
-548 MHARINY
+548 
-555 CNSFEKVERL
+555 
-565 YSELKDDARTSG
+565 
-577 FCRLV
+577 
-582 DNDPA
+582 
-587 EFLNEMY
+587 
-594 VAMCNSEKVD
+594 
-604 QKYVE
+604 
-609 VFNEY
+609 
-614 VKEFLGG
+614 

>member
-1 MIIPE
+1 MITPE

-12 ETLLPLLDDL
+12 ETLLPLLDEL
-22 TEWIAR
+22 TEWITQ

-42 KKLLTGT
+42 EKLLTGT

-55 VLEQAGGNLD
+55 VLKQAGGNLD

-108 SPGMMA
+108 SSGMMA

-164 LEGVKALGQLQPT
+164 LEGVKALGQLQPI

-218 HVLVSQHVGA
+218 HVLVSQHLGA

-245 VYCIAGKDTQF
+245 VYCIDGKDAQF

-277 RHSFTPFLPGVSQN
+277 RHSFTPFLPGVSRN
-291 HNKPI
+291 NNKTI
-296 DTEANRRA
+296 DTESNRRA
-304 YELSQAQRAMERRI
+304 YELSQTQRAMERRI

-333 NCEDPAAKAKLQEKY
+333 SCEDTAGKAKLQEKY

-367 DSDLKPYHERL
+367 DNDLKPYHERL

-393 ATRARQKI
+393 AARQSWTSAEAV
-401 DDAQNLPVPVTKA
+401 DARQVQTQQAPPVQAPPVQAPPVIAKLDVQRYSCVAEHIRSSDVILTEKQKEHIIERRGKEFYDKYSPYFKEIIENPDYIFKDKKFENTAIASKTISLNSKNISVVVRIA
-414 VENPEKSGTIISIRK
+414 VEGDEPWRKSSVITVMCENEKRYRQRVRNNII
-429 PVEIPD
+429 
-435 DLEHLLKAETNF
+435 L
-447 DGKDIDVKVLQA
+447 
-459 IDDSISAS
+459 
-467 KAIKDDFNFN
+467 
-477 EIKIARFPA
+477 
-486 DDKSVFITEYEVL
+486 Y
-499 GGKKRTK
+499 KR
-506 LYLNTEF
+506 E
-513 FTGNTLESLDK
+513 
-524 MCYGYYTSGWWK
+524 
-536 SKTVGDLVSHEI
+536 
-548 MHARINY
+548 
-555 CNSFEKVERL
+555 
-565 YSELKDDARTSG
+565 
-577 FCRLV
+577 
-582 DNDPA
+582 
-587 EFLNEMY
+587 
-594 VAMCNSEKVD
+594 
-604 QKYVE
+604 
-609 VFNEY
+609 
-614 VKEFLGG
+614 

>member
-1 MIIPE
+1 MITPE

-42 KKLLTGT
+42 EKLLTGT

-55 VLEQAGGNLD
+55 VLKQAGGNLD

-131 RTTAGTTN
+131 RTTAGATN

-218 HVLVSQHVGA
+218 HVLVSQHLGA

-245 VYCIAGKDTQF
+245 VYCITGKDTQF

-277 RHSFTPFLPGVSQN
+277 RHSFTPFLPGVSRN
-291 HNKPI
+291 NNRPI

-304 YELSQAQRAMERRI
+304 YELSQTQRAMERRI

-367 DSDLKPYHERL
+367 DNDLKPYHERL
-378 AVAGWDRSAASTASA
+378 AVAGWNRSAASTASA
-393 ATRARQKI
+393 AARQSWTSAEAV
-401 DDAQNLPVPVTKA
+401 DARQVQTQQAPPVQAPPVIAKLDVQRYSCVAEHIRSSDVILTEKQKEHIIERRGKEFYDKYSPYFKEIIENPDYIFKDKKFENTAIASKTISLNSKNISIVVRIA
-414 VENPEKSGTIISIRK
+414 VEGDEPWRKSSVITVMCENEKRYRQRVRNNII
-429 PVEIPD
+429 
-435 DLEHLLKAETNF
+435 L
-447 DGKDIDVKVLQA
+447 
-459 IDDSISAS
+459 
-467 KAIKDDFNFN
+467 
-477 EIKIARFPA
+477 
-486 DDKSVFITEYEVL
+486 Y
-499 GGKKRTK
+499 KR
-506 LYLNTEF
+506 E
-513 FTGNTLESLDK
+513 
-524 MCYGYYTSGWWK
+524 
-536 SKTVGDLVSHEI
+536 
-548 MHARINY
+548 
-555 CNSFEKVERL
+555 
-565 YSELKDDARTSG
+565 
-577 FCRLV
+577 
-582 DNDPA
+582 
-587 EFLNEMY
+587 
-594 VAMCNSEKVD
+594 
-604 QKYVE
+604 
-609 VFNEY
+609 
-614 VKEFLGG
+614 

>member
-1 MIIPE
+1 MITPE

-42 KKLLTGT
+42 EKLLTGT

-120 ERTVGEISNIT
+120 ERTVGEITNIT
-131 RTTAGTTN
+131 RTTAGATN
-139 QAFIDICDAAYWKV
+139 QTFIDICDAAYWKV

-164 LEGVKALGQLQPT
+164 IEGIKELGQVQPI

-218 HVLVSQHVGA
+218 HVLVSQHLGA

-245 VYCIAGKDTQF
+245 VYCIAGKDAQF

-277 RHSFTPFLPGVSQN
+277 RHSFTPFLPGVSRN
-291 HNKPI
+291 NNKPI

-304 YELSQAQRAMERRI
+304 YELSQTQRAMERRI

-333 NCEDPAAKAKLQEKY
+333 SCEDTAGKAKLQEKY
-348 AQSAKRLQEQNAA
+348 AQSAKRLQDQNAA

-367 DSDLKPYHERL
+367 DNDLKPYHERL
-378 AVAGWDRSAASTASA
+378 AVAGWDHSAASTASA
-393 ATRARQKI
+393 AARQSWTSAEAV
-401 DDAQNLPVPVTKA
+401 DARQVQTQQAPPVQAPPVIAKLDVQRYSCVAEHIRSSDVILTEKQKEHIIERRGKEFYDKYSPYFKEIIENPDYIFKDKKFENTAIASKTISLNSKNISVVVRIA
-414 VENPEKSGTIISIRK
+414 VEGDEPWRKSSVITVMCENEKRYRQRVRNNII
-429 PVEIPD
+429 
-435 DLEHLLKAETNF
+435 L
-447 DGKDIDVKVLQA
+447 
-459 IDDSISAS
+459 
-467 KAIKDDFNFN
+467 
-477 EIKIARFPA
+477 
-486 DDKSVFITEYEVL
+486 Y
-499 GGKKRTK
+499 KR
-506 LYLNTEF
+506 E
-513 FTGNTLESLDK
+513 
-524 MCYGYYTSGWWK
+524 
-536 SKTVGDLVSHEI
+536 
-548 MHARINY
+548 
-555 CNSFEKVERL
+555 
-565 YSELKDDARTSG
+565 
-577 FCRLV
+577 
-582 DNDPA
+582 
-587 EFLNEMY
+587 
-594 VAMCNSEKVD
+594 
-604 QKYVE
+604 
-609 VFNEY
+609 
-614 VKEFLGG
+614 

>member
-1 MIIPE
+1 MITPE

-42 KKLLTGT
+42 EKLLTGT

-55 VLEQAGGNLD
+55 VLKQAGGNLD

-108 SPGMMA
+108 SSGMMA

-131 RTTAGTTN
+131 RTTAGATN

-218 HVLVSQHVGA
+218 HVLVSQHLGA

-304 YELSQAQRAMERRI
+304 YELSQTQRAMERRI
-318 RAQKRKCAALHTAVK
+318 RAQKRKCTALHTAVK

-361 YTKFCA
+361 YTKFYT
-367 DSDLKPYHERL
+367 DNDLKPYHERL
-378 AVAGWDRSAASTASA
+378 AVAGWDHSAASTASA
-393 ATRARQKI
+393 AARQSWTSAEAV
-401 DDAQNLPVPVTKA
+401 DARQVQTQQAPPVQAPPVIAKLDVQRYSCVAEHIRSSDVILTEKQKEHIIERRGKEFYDKYSPYFKEIIENPDYIFKDKKFENTAIASKTISLNSKNISVVVRIA
-414 VENPEKSGTIISIRK
+414 VEGDEPWRKSSVITVMCENEKRYRQRVRNNII
-429 PVEIPD
+429 
-435 DLEHLLKAETNF
+435 L
-447 DGKDIDVKVLQA
+447 
-459 IDDSISAS
+459 
-467 KAIKDDFNFN
+467 
-477 EIKIARFPA
+477 
-486 DDKSVFITEYEVL
+486 Y
-499 GGKKRTK
+499 KR
-506 LYLNTEF
+506 E
-513 FTGNTLESLDK
+513 
-524 MCYGYYTSGWWK
+524 
-536 SKTVGDLVSHEI
+536 
-548 MHARINY
+548 
-555 CNSFEKVERL
+555 
-565 YSELKDDARTSG
+565 
-577 FCRLV
+577 
-582 DNDPA
+582 
-587 EFLNEMY
+587 
-594 VAMCNSEKVD
+594 
-604 QKYVE
+604 
-609 VFNEY
+609 
-614 VKEFLGG
+614 

>member
-1 MIIPE
+1 MITPE

-73 STGKSQQE
+73 RTGKSQQE

-108 SPGMMA
+108 SSGMMA

-131 RTTAGTTN
+131 RTTAGATN

-164 LEGVKALGQLQPT
+164 LEGIKELGQVQPI

-218 HVLVSQHVGA
+218 HVLVSQHLGA

-245 VYCIAGKDTQF
+245 VYCIAGKDAQF

-318 RAQKRKCAALHTAVK
+318 RAQKRKCTALHTAVK
-333 NCEDPAAKAKLQEKY
+333 SCEDQTGKAKLQEKY

-367 DSDLKPYHERL
+367 DNDLKPYHERL

-393 ATRARQKI
+393 AARQSWTSAEAV
-401 DDAQNLPVPVTKA
+401 DARQVQTQQAPPVQAPPVIAKLDVQRYSCVAEHIRSSDVILTEKQKEHIIERRGKEFYDKYSPYFKEIIENPDYIFKDKRFENTAIASKTISLNSKNISVVVRIA
-414 VENPEKSGTIISIRK
+414 VEGDEPWRKSSVITVMCENEKRYRQRVRNNII
-429 PVEIPD
+429 
-435 DLEHLLKAETNF
+435 L
-447 DGKDIDVKVLQA
+447 
-459 IDDSISAS
+459 
-467 KAIKDDFNFN
+467 
-477 EIKIARFPA
+477 
-486 DDKSVFITEYEVL
+486 Y
-499 GGKKRTK
+499 KR
-506 LYLNTEF
+506 E
-513 FTGNTLESLDK
+513 
-524 MCYGYYTSGWWK
+524 
-536 SKTVGDLVSHEI
+536 
-548 MHARINY
+548 
-555 CNSFEKVERL
+555 
-565 YSELKDDARTSG
+565 
-577 FCRLV
+577 
-582 DNDPA
+582 
-587 EFLNEMY
+587 
-594 VAMCNSEKVD
+594 
-604 QKYVE
+604 
-609 VFNEY
+609 
-614 VKEFLGG
+614 

>member
-1 MIIPE
+1 MITPE

-42 KKLLTGT
+42 EKLLTGT

-55 VLEQAGGNLD
+55 VLKQAGGNLD

-108 SPGMMA
+108 SSGMMA

-131 RTTAGTTN
+131 RTTAGATN

-164 LEGVKALGQLQPT
+164 LEGIKELGQVQPI

-218 HVLVSQHVGA
+218 HVLVSQHLGA

-245 VYCIAGKDTQF
+245 VYCIDGKDAQF

-304 YELSQAQRAMERRI
+304 YELSQTQRAMERRI
-318 RAQKRKCAALHTAVK
+318 RAQKRKCTALHTAVK
-333 NCEDPAAKAKLQEKY
+333 NCEDPAGKAKLQEKY
-348 AQSAKRLQEQNAA
+348 TQSAKHLQDQNAA
-361 YTKFCA
+361 YAKFCEEN
-367 DSDLKPYHERL
+367 DLKPYHERL
-378 AVAGWDRSAASTASA
+378 AVAGWDHSAASTASA
-393 ATRARQKI
+393 AARQSWTSAEAV
-401 DDAQNLPVPVTKA
+401 DARQVQTQQAPPVQAPPVQAPPVQAPPVQAPPVQAPPVIAQLDVQRYSCVAEHIRSSDVILTEKQKEHIIERRGKEFYDKYSPYFKEIIENPDYIFKDKKYENTAIASKTISLNSKNISVVVRIA
-414 VENPEKSGTIISIRK
+414 VEGDEPWRKSSVITVMCENEKRYRQRVRNNII
-429 PVEIPD
+429 
-435 DLEHLLKAETNF
+435 L
-447 DGKDIDVKVLQA
+447 
-459 IDDSISAS
+459 
-467 KAIKDDFNFN
+467 
-477 EIKIARFPA
+477 
-486 DDKSVFITEYEVL
+486 Y
-499 GGKKRTK
+499 KR
-506 LYLNTEF
+506 E
-513 FTGNTLESLDK
+513 
-524 MCYGYYTSGWWK
+524 
-536 SKTVGDLVSHEI
+536 
-548 MHARINY
+548 
-555 CNSFEKVERL
+555 
-565 YSELKDDARTSG
+565 
-577 FCRLV
+577 
-582 DNDPA
+582 
-587 EFLNEMY
+587 
-594 VAMCNSEKVD
+594 
-604 QKYVE
+604 
-609 VFNEY
+609 
-614 VKEFLGG
+614 

>member
-1 MIIPE
+1 MITPE

-12 ETLLPLLDDL
+12 ETLLPLLDGL

-28 DMIERFMIRFGRGE
+28 DMIERFMIRFGHGE
-42 KKLLTGT
+42 EKLLTGT

-55 VLEQAGGNLD
+55 VLKQAGGNLD

-108 SPGMMA
+108 SPRMMA

-131 RTTAGTTN
+131 RTTAGATN
-139 QAFIDICDAAYWKV
+139 QAFIDICDDAYWKV

-164 LEGVKALGQLQPT
+164 LEGVKALGQVQPI

-218 HVLVSQHVGA
+218 HVLVSQHLGA

-239 AGWQGK
+239 SGWQGK
-245 VYCIAGKDTQF
+245 VYCIAGKDAQF

-304 YELSQAQRAMERRI
+304 YELSQTQRAMERRI
-318 RAQKRKCAALHTAVK
+318 RAQKRKCTALHTAVK
-333 NCEDPAAKAKLQEKY
+333 SCEDTAGKAKLQEKY
-348 AQSAKRLQEQNAA
+348 AQSAKRLQDQNAA
-361 YTKFCA
+361 YTKFC
-367 DSDLKPYHERL
+367 DDNDLKPYHERL

-393 ATRARQKI
+393 AARQSWTSAEAV
-401 DDAQNLPVPVTKA
+401 DARQVQTQQAPPVQAPPVQAPPVQAPPVQVPPVQAPPVIAKLDVQRYSCVAEHIRSSDVILTEKQKEHIIERRGKEFYDKYSPYFKEIIENPDYIFKDKKFKNTAIASKTISLNSKNISVVVRIA
-414 VENPEKSGTIISIRK
+414 VEGDEPWRKSSVITVMCENEKRYRQRVRNNII
-429 PVEIPD
+429 
-435 DLEHLLKAETNF
+435 L
-447 DGKDIDVKVLQA
+447 
-459 IDDSISAS
+459 
-467 KAIKDDFNFN
+467 
-477 EIKIARFPA
+477 
-486 DDKSVFITEYEVL
+486 Y
-499 GGKKRTK
+499 KR
-506 LYLNTEF
+506 E
-513 FTGNTLESLDK
+513 
-524 MCYGYYTSGWWK
+524 
-536 SKTVGDLVSHEI
+536 
-548 MHARINY
+548 
-555 CNSFEKVERL
+555 
-565 YSELKDDARTSG
+565 
-577 FCRLV
+577 
-582 DNDPA
+582 
-587 EFLNEMY
+587 
-594 VAMCNSEKVD
+594 
-604 QKYVE
+604 
-609 VFNEY
+609 
-614 VKEFLGG
+614 

>member
-1 MIIPE
+1 MITPE

-12 ETLLPLLDDL
+12 ETLLPLLDEL
-22 TEWIAR
+22 TEWITQ

-42 KKLLTGT
+42 EKLLTGT

-55 VLEQAGGNLD
+55 VLKQAGGNLD

-108 SPGMMA
+108 SSGMMA

-164 LEGVKALGQLQPT
+164 LESIKELGQVQPI

-218 HVLVSQHVGA
+218 HVLVSQHLGA

-245 VYCIAGKDTQF
+245 VYCIDGKDAQF

-277 RHSFTPFLPGVSQN
+277 RHSFTPFLPGVSRN
-291 HNKPI
+291 NNKPI

-304 YELSQAQRAMERRI
+304 YELSQTQRAMERRI

-333 NCEDPAAKAKLQEKY
+333 SCEDTVGKAKLQEKY
-348 AQSAKRLQEQNAA
+348 AQSAKRLQDQNAA

-367 DSDLKPYHERL
+367 DNDLKPYHERL

-393 ATRARQKI
+393 AARQSWTSAEAV
-401 DDAQNLPVPVTKA
+401 DARQVQTQQAPPVQAPPVIAKLDVQRYSCVAEHIRSSDVILTEKQKEHIIERRGKEFYDKYSPYFKEIIENPDYIFKDKKFENTAIASKTISLNSKNISVVVRIA
-414 VENPEKSGTIISIRK
+414 VEGDEPWRKSSVITVMCENEKRYRQRVRNNII
-429 PVEIPD
+429 
-435 DLEHLLKAETNF
+435 L
-447 DGKDIDVKVLQA
+447 
-459 IDDSISAS
+459 
-467 KAIKDDFNFN
+467 
-477 EIKIARFPA
+477 
-486 DDKSVFITEYEVL
+486 Y
-499 GGKKRTK
+499 KR
-506 LYLNTEF
+506 E
-513 FTGNTLESLDK
+513 
-524 MCYGYYTSGWWK
+524 
-536 SKTVGDLVSHEI
+536 
-548 MHARINY
+548 
-555 CNSFEKVERL
+555 
-565 YSELKDDARTSG
+565 
-577 FCRLV
+577 
-582 DNDPA
+582 
-587 EFLNEMY
+587 
-594 VAMCNSEKVD
+594 
-604 QKYVE
+604 
-609 VFNEY
+609 
-614 VKEFLGG
+614 

>member
-1 MIIPE
+1 MITPE

-12 ETLLPLLDDL
+12 ETLLPLLDGL

-28 DMIERFMIRFGRGE
+28 DMIERFMIRFGHGE
-42 KKLLTGT
+42 EKLLTGT

-73 STGKSQQE
+73 STGKSQPE

-131 RTTAGTTN
+131 RTTAGATN

-164 LEGVKALGQLQPT
+164 LEGIKELGQVQPI

-218 HVLVSQHVGA
+218 HVLVSQHLGA

-245 VYCIAGKDTQF
+245 VYCIAGKDAQF

-304 YELSQAQRAMERRI
+304 YELSQTQRAMERRI
-318 RAQKRKCAALHTAVK
+318 RAQKRKCTALHTAVK
-333 NCEDPAAKAKLQEKY
+333 SCEDTAGKAKLQEKY
-348 AQSAKRLQEQNAA
+348 AQSAKRLQDQNAA
-361 YTKFCA
+361 YTKFC
-367 DSDLKPYHERL
+367 DDNDLKPYHERL
-378 AVAGWDRSAASTASA
+378 AVAGWDHSAASTASA
-393 ATRARQKI
+393 AARQSWTSAEAV
-401 DDAQNLPVPVTKA
+401 DARQVQTQQAPPVQAPPVQAPPVQAPPVIAKLDVQRYSCVAENIRSSDVILTEKQKEHIIERRGKEFYDKYSPYFKEIIENPDYIFKDKKYENTAIASKTISLNSKNISVVVRIA
-414 VENPEKSGTIISIRK
+414 VEGDEPWRKSSVITVMCENEKRYRQRVRNNII
-429 PVEIPD
+429 
-435 DLEHLLKAETNF
+435 L
-447 DGKDIDVKVLQA
+447 
-459 IDDSISAS
+459 
-467 KAIKDDFNFN
+467 
-477 EIKIARFPA
+477 
-486 DDKSVFITEYEVL
+486 Y
-499 GGKKRTK
+499 KR
-506 LYLNTEF
+506 E
-513 FTGNTLESLDK
+513 
-524 MCYGYYTSGWWK
+524 
-536 SKTVGDLVSHEI
+536 
-548 MHARINY
+548 
-555 CNSFEKVERL
+555 
-565 YSELKDDARTSG
+565 
-577 FCRLV
+577 
-582 DNDPA
+582 
-587 EFLNEMY
+587 
-594 VAMCNSEKVD
+594 
-604 QKYVE
+604 
-609 VFNEY
+609 
-614 VKEFLGG
+614 

>member
-1 MIIPE
+1 MIAPE

-12 ETLLPLLDDL
+12 ETMLPLLDDL

-42 KKLLTGT
+42 EKLLTGT

-55 VLEQAGGNLD
+55 VLKQAGGNLD

-108 SPGMMA
+108 SSGMMA

-131 RTTAGTTN
+131 RTTAGATN

-164 LEGVKALGQLQPT
+164 LEGIKELGQVQPI

-218 HVLVSQHVGA
+218 HVLVSQHLGA

-245 VYCIAGKDTQF
+245 VYCIAGKDAQF

-277 RHSFTPFLPGVSQN
+277 RHSFTPFLPGVSRN
-291 HNKPI
+291 NNKPI

-304 YELSQAQRAMERRI
+304 YELSQTQRAMERRI

-333 NCEDPAAKAKLQEKY
+333 SCEDTAGKAKLQEKY
-348 AQSAKRLQEQNAA
+348 AQSAKRLQDQNAA

-367 DSDLKPYHERL
+367 DNDLKPYHERL
-378 AVAGWDRSAASTASA
+378 AVAGWDHSAASTASA
-393 ATRARQKI
+393 AARQSWTSAEAV
-401 DDAQNLPVPVTKA
+401 DARQVQTQQAPPVQAPPVIAKLDVQRYSCVAEHIRSSDVILTEKQKEHIIERRGKEFYDKYSPYFKEIIENPDYIFKDKKFENTAIASKTISLNSKNISVVVRIA
-414 VENPEKSGTIISIRK
+414 VEGDEPWRKSSVITVMCENEKRYRQRVRNNII
-429 PVEIPD
+429 
-435 DLEHLLKAETNF
+435 L
-447 DGKDIDVKVLQA
+447 
-459 IDDSISAS
+459 
-467 KAIKDDFNFN
+467 
-477 EIKIARFPA
+477 
-486 DDKSVFITEYEVL
+486 Y
-499 GGKKRTK
+499 KR
-506 LYLNTEF
+506 E
-513 FTGNTLESLDK
+513 
-524 MCYGYYTSGWWK
+524 
-536 SKTVGDLVSHEI
+536 
-548 MHARINY
+548 
-555 CNSFEKVERL
+555 
-565 YSELKDDARTSG
+565 
-577 FCRLV
+577 
-582 DNDPA
+582 
-587 EFLNEMY
+587 
-594 VAMCNSEKVD
+594 
-604 QKYVE
+604 
-609 VFNEY
+609 
-614 VKEFLGG
+614 

>member
-1 MIIPE
+1 MITPE

-55 VLEQAGGNLD
+55 VLKQAGGNLD

-102 VTFSGL
+102 VTFSSL
-108 SPGMMA
+108 SPRMMA

-131 RTTAGTTN
+131 RTTAGATN
-139 QAFIDICDAAYWKV
+139 QAFIGICDDAYWKV

-164 LEGVKALGQLQPT
+164 LEGVKALGQVQPI

-218 HVLVSQHVGA
+218 HVLVSQHLGA

-245 VYCIAGKDTQF
+245 VYCIAGKDAQF

-277 RHSFTPFLPGVSQN
+277 RHSFTPFLPGVSRN
-291 HNKPI
+291 NNKPI
-296 DTEANRRA
+296 DTEANRCA
-304 YELSQAQRAMERRI
+304 YELSQTQRAMERRI

-333 NCEDPAAKAKLQEKY
+333 SCEDTAAKAKLQEKY
-348 AQSAKRLQEQNAA
+348 AQSAKRLQDQNAA

-367 DSDLKPYHERL
+367 DNDLKPYHERL
-378 AVAGWDRSAASTASA
+378 AVAGWDHSAASTASA
-393 ATRARQKI
+393 AARQSWTSAEAV
-401 DDAQNLPVPVTKA
+401 DARQVQTQQAPPVQAPPVQAPPVQAPPVIAKLDVQRYSCVAEHIRSSDVILTEKQKEHIIERRGKEFYDKYSPYFKEIIENPDYIFKDKKFENTAIASKTISLNSKNISVVVRIA
-414 VENPEKSGTIISIRK
+414 VEGDEPWRKSSVITVMCENEKRYRQRVRNNII
-429 PVEIPD
+429 
-435 DLEHLLKAETNF
+435 L
-447 DGKDIDVKVLQA
+447 
-459 IDDSISAS
+459 
-467 KAIKDDFNFN
+467 
-477 EIKIARFPA
+477 
-486 DDKSVFITEYEVL
+486 Y
-499 GGKKRTK
+499 KR
-506 LYLNTEF
+506 E
-513 FTGNTLESLDK
+513 
-524 MCYGYYTSGWWK
+524 
-536 SKTVGDLVSHEI
+536 
-548 MHARINY
+548 
-555 CNSFEKVERL
+555 
-565 YSELKDDARTSG
+565 
-577 FCRLV
+577 
-582 DNDPA
+582 
-587 EFLNEMY
+587 
-594 VAMCNSEKVD
+594 
-604 QKYVE
+604 
-609 VFNEY
+609 
-614 VKEFLGG
+614 

>member
-1 MIIPE
+1 MITPE

-42 KKLLTGT
+42 EKLLTGT

-55 VLEQAGGNLD
+55 VLKQAGGNLD

-87 DSGIQAAKADAEAAA
+87 GSGIQAAKADAEAAA
-102 VTFSGL
+102 VTFSSL
-108 SPGMMA
+108 SPGMIA
-114 IITDAY
+114 IITDAH

-131 RTTAGTTN
+131 RTTAGATN

-164 LEGVKALGQLQPT
+164 LEGVQALGQVQPI

-218 HVLVSQHVGA
+218 HVLVSQHLGA

-245 VYCIAGKDTQF
+245 VYCIAGKDAQF

-277 RHSFTPFLPGVSQN
+277 RHSFTPFLPGVSRN
-291 HNKPI
+291 NNKPI
-296 DTEANRRA
+296 DTESNRRA
-304 YELSQAQRAMERRI
+304 YELSQTQRAMERRI

-333 NCEDPAAKAKLQEKY
+333 SCEDTAGKAKLQEKY

-367 DSDLKPYHERL
+367 DNDLKPYHERL

-393 ATRARQKI
+393 AARQSWTSAEAV
-401 DDAQNLPVPVTKA
+401 DARQVQTQQAPPVQAPPVQAPPVIAKLDVQRYSCVAEHIRSSDVILTEKQKEHIIERRGKEFYDKYSPYFKEIIENPDYIFKDKKFENTAIASKTISLNSKNISVVVRIA
-414 VENPEKSGTIISIRK
+414 VEGDEPWRKSSVITVMCENEKRYRQRVRNNII
-429 PVEIPD
+429 
-435 DLEHLLKAETNF
+435 L
-447 DGKDIDVKVLQA
+447 
-459 IDDSISAS
+459 
-467 KAIKDDFNFN
+467 
-477 EIKIARFPA
+477 
-486 DDKSVFITEYEVL
+486 Y
-499 GGKKRTK
+499 KR
-506 LYLNTEF
+506 E
-513 FTGNTLESLDK
+513 
-524 MCYGYYTSGWWK
+524 
-536 SKTVGDLVSHEI
+536 
-548 MHARINY
+548 
-555 CNSFEKVERL
+555 
-565 YSELKDDARTSG
+565 
-577 FCRLV
+577 
-582 DNDPA
+582 
-587 EFLNEMY
+587 
-594 VAMCNSEKVD
+594 
-604 QKYVE
+604 
-609 VFNEY
+609 
-614 VKEFLGG
+614 

>member
-1 MIIPE
+1 MITPE
-6 QFQEIG
+6 RFQEIG

-108 SPGMMA
+108 SSGMMA

-139 QAFIDICDAAYWKV
+139 QAFIGICDDAYWKV

-164 LEGVKALGQLQPT
+164 LEGVKALGQVQPI

-218 HVLVSQHVGA
+218 HVLVSQHLGA

-245 VYCIAGKDTQF
+245 VYCIAGKDAQF

-266 ENPLGLCGYNC
+266 ENPLGMCGYNC
-277 RHSFTPFLPGVSQN
+277 RHSFTPFLPGVSRN
-291 HNKPI
+291 NNKPI

-304 YELSQAQRAMERRI
+304 YELSQTQRAMERSI

-333 NCEDPAAKAKLQEKY
+333 SCEDTAGKAKLQEKY
-348 AQSAKRLQEQNAA
+348 AQSAKRLQDQNAA

-367 DSDLKPYHERL
+367 DNDLKPYHERL
-378 AVAGWDRSAASTASA
+378 AVAGWDHSAASTASA
-393 ATRARQKI
+393 AARQSWTSAEAV
-401 DDAQNLPVPVTKA
+401 DARQVQTQQAPPVQAPPVIAKLDVQRYSCVAEHIRSSDVILTEKQKEHIIERRGKEFYDKYSPYFKEIIENPDYIFKDKKFENTAIASKTISLNSKNISVVVRIA
-414 VENPEKSGTIISIRK
+414 VEGDEPWRKSSVITVMCENEKRYRQRVRNNII
-429 PVEIPD
+429 
-435 DLEHLLKAETNF
+435 L
-447 DGKDIDVKVLQA
+447 
-459 IDDSISAS
+459 
-467 KAIKDDFNFN
+467 
-477 EIKIARFPA
+477 
-486 DDKSVFITEYEVL
+486 Y
-499 GGKKRTK
+499 KR
-506 LYLNTEF
+506 E
-513 FTGNTLESLDK
+513 
-524 MCYGYYTSGWWK
+524 
-536 SKTVGDLVSHEI
+536 
-548 MHARINY
+548 
-555 CNSFEKVERL
+555 
-565 YSELKDDARTSG
+565 
-577 FCRLV
+577 
-582 DNDPA
+582 
-587 EFLNEMY
+587 
-594 VAMCNSEKVD
+594 
-604 QKYVE
+604 
-609 VFNEY
+609 
-614 VKEFLGG
+614 

>member
-1 MIIPE
+1 MITPE

-12 ETLLPLLDDL
+12 ETLLPLLDGL

-55 VLEQAGGNLD
+55 VLKQAGGNLD

-108 SPGMMA
+108 SSGMMA

-131 RTTAGTTN
+131 RTTAGATN

-218 HVLVSQHVGA
+218 HVLVSQHLGA

-304 YELSQAQRAMERRI
+304 YELSQTQRAMERRI
-318 RAQKRKCAALHTAVK
+318 RAQKRKCTALHTAVK

-361 YTKFCA
+361 YTKFCT
-367 DSDLKPYHERL
+367 DNDLKPYHERL
-378 AVAGWDRSAASTASA
+378 AVAGWDHSAASTASA
-393 ATRARQKI
+393 AARQSWTSAEAV
-401 DDAQNLPVPVTKA
+401 DARQVQTQQAPPVQAPPVIAKLDVQRYSCVAEHIRSSDVILTEKQKEHIIERRGKEFYDKYSPYFKEIIENPDYIFKDKKFENTAIASKTISLNSKNISVVVRIA
-414 VENPEKSGTIISIRK
+414 VEGDEPWRKSSVITVMCENEKRYRQRVRNNII
-429 PVEIPD
+429 
-435 DLEHLLKAETNF
+435 L
-447 DGKDIDVKVLQA
+447 
-459 IDDSISAS
+459 
-467 KAIKDDFNFN
+467 
-477 EIKIARFPA
+477 
-486 DDKSVFITEYEVL
+486 Y
-499 GGKKRTK
+499 KR
-506 LYLNTEF
+506 E
-513 FTGNTLESLDK
+513 
-524 MCYGYYTSGWWK
+524 
-536 SKTVGDLVSHEI
+536 
-548 MHARINY
+548 
-555 CNSFEKVERL
+555 
-565 YSELKDDARTSG
+565 
-577 FCRLV
+577 
-582 DNDPA
+582 
-587 EFLNEMY
+587 
-594 VAMCNSEKVD
+594 
-604 QKYVE
+604 
-609 VFNEY
+609 
-614 VKEFLGG
+614 